1 MGRVARPHGNGSI
14 AALIYSWQAPI
25 LAGTG
30 KQRQRWGTGEGHAH
44 STRSAYGRRADIHG
58 ALTRTA
64 SANHMCDIHAI
75 QARTGLLCARHMHRV
90 HLTRTHPATTDSES
104 IGRCTTMT
112 GLNHSL
118 PTIALSVAASQHQ
131 HTETAKLHYSTCHH
145 CIICRCNTTA
155 SRPGYHG
162 MTSPPFREC
171 LSEQAFKRCDATDV
185 LGIIS

>member
-1 MGRVARPHGNGSI
+1 MAIGTAASWGRNGESRTTTRQRLHRGADI
-14 AALIYSWQAPI
+14 QLAGPI

-44 STRSAYGRRADIHG
+44 ITRSAYGRRADIHG

-104 IGRCTTMT
+104 TRALHYHDRTKPQPAHNCTVRRSKSASTHGDCKAALQHMPSLHYMPMQHDSIST
-112 GLNHSL
+112 GLSRHD
-118 PTIALSVAASQHQ
+118 I
-131 HTETAKLHYSTCHH
+131 
-145 CIICRCNTTA
+145 TT
-155 SRPGYHG
+155 
-162 MTSPPFREC
+162 F
-171 LSEQAFKRCDATDV
+171 
-185 LGIIS
+185 